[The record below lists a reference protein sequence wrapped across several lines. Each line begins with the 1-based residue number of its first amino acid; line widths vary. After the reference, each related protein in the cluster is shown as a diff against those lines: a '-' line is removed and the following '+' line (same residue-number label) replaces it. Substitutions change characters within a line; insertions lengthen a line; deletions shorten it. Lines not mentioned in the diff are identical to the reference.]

1 MACECGRTLLH
12 VLRLLFLPHASGTG
26 VSFPAEETSRDAW
39 CATVPAVLAALLVFG
54 GWLHAQSFQIR
65 TLEIPLAGLQKPVTV
80 LHISDL
86 HLGPQRGKAWLRRM
100 VDTVNAQNPD
110 FVLYNGDLA
119 DSNCALHDDLFTLF
133 RDVRVPQLYT
143 IGNHEYYI
151 DTPRVLKLIEK
162 NGIRILRNEAVEIA
176 GIEVTGL
183 EYMSEKSIK
192 KDPHRVNNL
201 TVEEEV
207 PKIVRKGK
215 LPQVLF
221 HHTPR
226 GADFI
231 ARSGFD
237 VMISGHTHDGQV
249 FPGVLFTKLMFP
261 YECGFYRIGNMTLFV
276 SQGAGTFGPW
286 MRLGT
291 SNEIQLIRFVPAR

>member
-1 MACECGRTLLH
+1 M
-12 VLRLLFLPHASGTG
+12 
-26 VSFPAEETSRDAW
+26 
-39 CATVPAVLAALLVFG
+39 
-54 GWLHAQSFQIR
+54 
-65 TLEIPLAGLQKPVTV
+65 V

-100 VDTVNAQNPD
+100 VDAVNAQNPD

-119 DSNCALHDDLFTLF
+119 DSNCALHDDLFALF

-162 NGIRILRNEAVEIA
+162 NGIRILRNKAVEIA
-176 GIEVTGL
+176 GLEVTGL
-183 EYMSEKSIK
+183 EYMSEKSLK

-215 LPQVLF
+215 LPQILF

-291 SNEIQLIRFVPAR
+291 SNEIQLISFVPAR